1 MTTVRSPLTRFEWG
15 FGLRWV
21 LATSVGWIVGFAVC
35 ETLKAIV
42 EFLAHPPTDG
52 AVIGISIGIA
62 QWLVLKGRI
71 HRAGWWILASIIGF
85 GVGKAVGDAVAQ
97 AVSGALGSGLDG
109 AVIGASLGVAQW
121 LVLRRHVAQA
131 GWWVLA
137 NILAWALGWTVIRVI
152 DEAAGGPAG
161 MAYIIGA
168 TGAAAAGVITGLSLV
183 WLVRRRRIGAPC
195 LAP

>member
-62 QWLVLKGRI
+62 QWLVLKRRI
-71 HRAGWWILASIIGF
+71 NRAGWWILASIIGF
-85 GVGKAVGDAVAQ
+85 GVGKAVGDAFAQ

-109 AVIGASLGVAQW
+109 AMIGASLGIAQW

-168 TGAAAAGVITGLSLV
+168 TGAAAAGAITGASLI
-183 WLVRRRRIGAPC
+183 WLWRRRPA
-195 LAP
+195 